1 MVCEEATPDDAR
13 LIALA
18 PDLLQAAEL
27 GLLLWGQLPRRLG
40 GDKPG
45 PIVGYALQ
53 AAINKATG
61 EGDDN

>member
-27 GLLLWGQLPRRLG
+27 ALLPWGQLPGRAGLREINLG
-40 GDKPG
+40 PS
-45 PIVGYALQ
+45 
-53 AAINKATG
+53 
-61 EGDDN
+61 